1 MMKNRLKLHKNKG
14 FTLVELIVV
23 LVLLTILISL
33 GISGLLSWQDYSKFK
48 QENTNAETIFYAVQN
63 QFTEYGASGVFDEKV
78 TDVMK
83 TMDGHKIGAPDNQN
97 YFNGSKIS
105 YGEGST
111 DYYKWQPD
119 GSTNGIAIWANTPTG
134 GSITN
139 DEKKNYQGSIY
150 FMAAEKGD
158 YDKYISG
165 SLGSD
170 KADTKLLFDI
180 ITPYI
185 SEKSVLNG
193 AILVEFS
200 PEARQVFSVCYSD
213 KAKSFTYASGSGSII
228 SVLARDEATRH
239 DLMMGYYATESM
251 SVPIVGRSKGKAIQ
265 AELINRNVLEL
276 VITPENPSGSAEYVV
291 RFYKASSSG
300 GVMKDNPLGYFSFK
314 ASSIK
319 DSLDA
324 AAKAPAD
331 VVFTK
336 DLEMENVRIPIWK
349 NGNEI
354 HIVLDAADAQAQSYM
369 YEDFRK
375 GQASGEDFIN
385 TFSFYRFGFTT
396 DDLTEMACGVKEKS
410 GSAEG
415 ISNIESTVF
424 ASVSK
429 EAGTKTYVIKNAR
442 HLYNVRFETDY
453 KEDDVNRIFK
463 LAADID
469 WQVFVGNKTDDTS
482 DGNNYYLT
490 SYNTNDATKKSGI
503 NYDGYDYSI
512 NRPKDE
518 EGNAVAITNSN
529 KLDTSNYAFPG
540 FRSLGVNDVFTGK
553 MDDSEDTYTIS
564 GLTIT
569 YSANMAYGVYGY
581 SALDIWNTSSIS
593 AFGKYPSENPTTG
606 SELHTAHKNANKGL
620 YPLGLFAENSGT
632 IEYLA
637 LNAHKVIGM
646 ELLKDYKNSNEL
658 TLVYTNMVGGFAGD
672 NLGRLNH
679 LKLRDVDN
687 LSKDDL
693 RKNEAGVTFVNG
705 KTDVG
710 GIFGR
715 VSWTAYGSEDLKEE
729 NNPLTNLEN
738 YGKVTGMENVGG
750 IVGRAYVLR
759 DYAGNTTDEIY
770 LDHYVER
777 HSYYVDGYDI
787 YGTYSNDGKYQDG
800 TSKGIRGQVVSRL
813 DYITIKDCK
822 NRGEVSG
829 DELIHDGNIVYLYEN
844 ILRTEWDYEGN
855 KKRKYTEEPDKN
867 LSNIYQ
873 RCAFLGG
880 IAGITMDGYYYD
892 FNAGGTNWIGQ
903 DGNFGNDYNN
913 VRVIVEDCS
922 SYRLYYGN
930 DTKDAELNV
939 LKSGIYHSDFDK
951 TNDIY
956 DMLTHDYYAGGLVG
970 YARLTEFRNC
980 GNEVDADDKVSDGDN
995 GYYKAFVFGR
1005 AYTGGL
1011 FGCFDLSKIKSDSL
1025 IENRYNMVNH
1035 TNVIGVMYAGGFA
1048 GGMGIGECSQQHL
1061 SFKHP
1066 STNMG
1071 SVVSQVSGY
1080 QSSWKVSGIK
1090 NTAVVLGVKRS
1101 ALGYDAGSLVREQ
1114 DMGKEPD
1121 SSKGEERNANDYFGF
1136 VNPFTYYGFTRYY
1149 STNLTFS
1156 SYDACIGGIAGCIRI
1171 EAENCDNI
1179 QDDDTKA
1186 YALELLGI
1194 NVSFDEVG
1202 FKDYSI
1208 YGTLYGGN
1216 GVGGIFGCAQAP
1228 SGNGNVLNSANNS
1241 YSKVDA
1247 VVYGEDVVGGVIGG
1261 TIADASPKL
1270 SRCYIDGALVIGRNM
1285 VGGFVGKDVCTINM
1299 IEDYSMSSFRVYG
1312 DYAVGGFSGL
1322 SYSNNSTAYISGG
1335 EVEGIAYVGGVTG
1348 MYCSEIPIAG
1358 KITDV
1363 SVKAEFFAGGFAG
1376 VIYNEGKDYKN
1387 IRFEKITVTSDNV
1400 SVKATHEVDNR
1411 DLGAFAGGFA
1421 GLYSYKYTTS
1431 NYENYFRYDVVDNN
1445 TDGVTI
1451 NKSPNRKSPL
1461 ISLADS
1467 LQANTGTYI
1476 YVLDSFEN
1484 HGDILDTSVPEG
1496 KTLVYS
1502 ELTYSNYLPR
1512 NQASVTAGMFAGGA
1526 FGYIHNDLEITID
1539 FMNSPVTTPVTT
1551 HDAIQNYSLG
1561 SGNDFPESETIG
1573 QDHYAERVLSYAGG
1587 IIGRNPNKL
1596 TIKNAAYSGVIKN
1609 YDGAYCLGQLTEI
1622 NAGTIKSSKVM
1633 AFAEGSSKRSIMGG
1647 LMGVNFGTIEK
1658 DNVFADDLT
1667 LSGKSNLGGFIGENY
1682 SDMSL
1687 DGWDIDASTV
1697 TLSVSDADDSAA
1709 GFIAGINRGKI
1720 DVTDSA
1726 ISGGT
1731 ISGAEY
1737 AGVYFGKNYNEISD
1751 SRVYTYLHDETDGKP
1766 QSYRTSVM
1774 YNDIYDDSLK
1784 LSIRPAM
1791 TVSDCKKVGMICGWN
1806 NGAIKDVI
1814 ISEYSSISGN
1824 CDYFGAISGEVL
1836 SDDRGGIISH
1846 CTGFMNI
1853 GDDNYKINNAAG
1865 IVGRVNYDKYI
1876 DDVVVN
1882 LCDNYGAIK
1891 GKVSA
1896 AGIVAEITKNG
1907 DTIPSI
1913 DDCINVG
1920 TISSEGSSAG
1930 IAAITNGTGNFT
1942 LCRNYGVSDY
1952 GIATDMDSVTATK
1965 CLVANGTDSIPSGS
1979 MNYYIKGTSQD
1990 VVGSNEL
1997 PTDNVAWPLHLSIYK
2012 DSDNTKWLTYE
2023 DGSGSGSIATD
2034 MSWDGFDDP
2043 YDVSVTGIDRMHCFD
2058 VYFLSKW
2065 Q

>member
-83 TMDGHKIGAPDNQN
+83 TLDGHKIGDPDNQN

-134 GSITN
+134 GNITN

-228 SVLARDEATRH
+228 SVLVRDEATRH

-265 AELINRNVLEL
+265 AKLINGNVLEL

-349 NGNEI
+349 SGNEI

-369 YEDFRK
+369 YEDFMN

-396 DDLTEMACGVKEKS
+396 DDLTEMACGVKEKN

-453 KEDDVNRIFK
+453 KEDDENRIFK

-469 WQVFVGNKTDDTS
+469 WQVFVGNKTNDTS
-482 DGNNYYLT
+482 DGTNYYLT

-518 EGNAVAITNSN
+518 EGNAVAITNLN

-553 MDDSEDTYTIS
+553 KDDSEDTYTIS

-581 SALDIWNTSSIS
+581 SALNIWNTSSIS
-593 AFGKYPSENPTTG
+593 DFGKYPSENPTTG

-646 ELLKDYKNSNEL
+646 ELLKDYENSNKL

-679 LKLRDVDN
+679 LKLRDVDD
-687 LSKDDL
+687 LAKEDL

-710 GIFGR
+710 GVFGR
-715 VSWTAYGSEDLKEE
+715 VSWTAYGANDLKEE
-729 NNPLTNLEN
+729 NNPLAYLEN

-759 DYAGNTTDEIY
+759 DYAGNTTEEKY

-787 YGTYSNDGKYQDG
+787 FGKYSDDGKYQNG
-800 TSKGIRGQVVSRL
+800 SSKGIRNQVVNRL

-829 DELIHDGNIVYLYEN
+829 DALIHAGKTVYLYED
-844 ILRTEWDYEGN
+844 ILRTKWQNEDSNRHYVLEAN
-855 KKRKYTEEPDKN
+855 KN
-867 LSNIYQ
+867 LSNECQ
-873 RCAFLGG
+873 RCAFIGG

-892 FNAGGTNWIGQ
+892 FNAGQTNWIGQ
-903 DGNFGNDYNN
+903 DSTFAENYNN
-913 VRVIVEDCS
+913 NMRVKVQNCN

-930 DTKDAELNV
+930 DAVSDAELNV
-939 LKSGIYHSDFDK
+939 LKSSQYNSFDASS
-951 TNDIY
+951 DIY
-956 DMLTHDYYAGGLVG
+956 DKLIHDFYVGGLVG
-970 YARLTEFRNC
+970 YARLTEFNNC
-980 GNEVDADDKVSDGDN
+980 GNAVDANDTVKSGDS

-1005 AYTGGL
+1005 SYAGGL
-1011 FGCFDLSKIKSDSL
+1011 FGCFDLSKISSDEL
-1025 IENRYNMVNH
+1025 IEGRYNAVNN
-1035 TNVIGVMYAGGFA
+1035 TNVIGVMYSGGFA
-1048 GGMGIGECSQQHL
+1048 GGLGIGEASQQHL
-1061 SFKHP
+1061 SYKHP
-1066 STNMG
+1066 STNLG
-1071 SVVSQVSGY
+1071 SVASQIAGYMSG
-1080 QSSWKVSGIK
+1080 WRLSGIK
-1090 NTAVVLGVKRS
+1090 NTAVVLGAKRE
-1101 ALGYDAGSLVREQ
+1101 ALGYDGNSLIKLQ
-1114 DMGKEPD
+1114 DTKAFTE
-1121 SSKGEERNANDYFGF
+1121 KGFQS
-1136 VNPFTYYGFTRYY
+1136 YYV
-1149 STNLTFS
+1149 NLTFS
-1156 SYDACIGGIAGCIRI
+1156 NYDAGIGGIAGCTRM
-1171 EAENCDNI
+1171 EVENCDNI
-1179 QDDDTKA
+1179 QTSDTKN
-1186 YALELLGI
+1186 YALMLLGF
-1194 NVSFDEVG
+1194 VSDE
-1202 FKDYSI
+1202 KDYDSFV
-1208 YGTLYGGN
+1208 YSDYKGLGNTLYGGN
-1216 GVGGIFGCAQAP
+1216 GVGGIFGYAQAY
-1228 SGNGNVLNSANNS
+1228 NGNNITILNANNDA

-1247 VVYGEDVVGGVIGG
+1247 VVYGEDVVGGILGG
-1261 TIADASPKL
+1261 SIMENIPTINRGYLDN
-1270 SRCYIDGALVIGRNM
+1270 ALVMGRNM
-1285 VGGFVGKDVCTINM
+1285 VGGYVGKDACRINM
-1299 IEDYSMSSFRVYG
+1299 KDTYTMGAFRVYG
-1312 DYAVGGFSGL
+1312 ELAVGGFSGL
-1322 SYSNNSTAYISGG
+1322 SYSNDSTVYINGG
-1335 EVEGIAYVGGVTG
+1335 KVEGLAYVGGVTG
-1348 MYCSEIPIAG
+1348 LYCTEQ
-1358 KITDV
+1358 KITGRV
-1363 SVKAEFFAGGFAG
+1363 EGISVKSEFFAGGFAG
-1376 VIYNEGKDYKN
+1376 AIYNENKDYKN
-1387 IRFEKITVTSDNV
+1387 IRFSNINVISNNV
-1400 SVKATHEVDNR
+1400 SVQAGSGSDNQNR
-1411 DLGAFAGGFA
+1411 GAFAGGFA
-1421 GLYSYKYTTS
+1421 GLYSYRYTTT
-1431 NYENYFRYDVVDNN
+1431 NYNDYFRYDVVYNN
-1445 TDGVTI
+1445 THGLSI
-1451 NKSPNRKSPL
+1451 NKSPNRDSAL
-1461 ISLADS
+1461 ILIINSFRASSDYYL
-1467 LQANTGTYI
+1467 
-1476 YVLDSFEN
+1476 YVLDYYEC
-1484 HGDILDTSVPEG
+1484 DDTYNGVLNTCIPQD
-1496 KTLVYS
+1496 KKLTYS
-1502 ELTYSNYLPR
+1502 ELTFNNNVLPR
-1512 NQASVTAGMFAGGA
+1512 TQASVSAGMFAGGV
-1526 FGYIHNDLEITID
+1526 FGYIPNNLEITID
-1539 FMNSPVTTPVTT
+1539 LNTMKSPITTPVTT
-1551 HDAIQNYSLG
+1551 FNAVQHWTLSNEDYM
-1561 SGNDFPESETIG
+1561 PENEAIG
-1573 QDHYAERVLSYAGG
+1573 QTYASDRVLSYAGG

-1633 AFAEGSSKRSIMGG
+1633 PFADGSSKRNIMGG
-1647 LMGVNFGTIEK
+1647 LVGANFGTIEK
-1658 DNVFADDLT
+1658 DNEFADDLS

-1687 DGWDIDASTV
+1687 DGWEIDASTV

-1709 GFIAGINRGKI
+1709 GFIAGINSGKI

-1731 ISGAEY
+1731 VSGAEY

-1751 SRVYTYLHDETDGKP
+1751 SRVYTYLHDET
-1766 QSYRTSVM
+1766 SYRTSVM
-1774 YNDIYDDSLK
+1774 YNDIYDATKK
-1784 LSIRPAM
+1784 LSISPTM
-1791 TVSDCKKVGMICGWN
+1791 TVSDCNKVGMICGWN
-1806 NGAIKDVI
+1806 NGAVKDVI
-1814 ISEYSSISGN
+1814 ISEYSSIGGN

-1836 SDDRGGIISH
+1836 NDGDGGIVSH
-1846 CTGFMNI
+1846 CMSFMNI
-1853 GDDNYKINNAAG
+1853 GDDNYKINNAGG
-1865 IVGRVNYDKYI
+1865 IVGKI
-1876 DDVVVN
+1876 DFYSGDSVIN
-1882 LCDNYGAIK
+1882 LCDNYGAVK

-1913 DDCINVG
+1913 DDCINLG
-1920 TISSEGSSAG
+1920 AISSEGSSAG

-1942 LCRNYGVSDY
+1942 RCRNYGVSTS
-1952 GIATDMDSVTATK
+1952 GIVAGTPNSVTK
-1965 CLVANGTDSIPSGS
+1965 CLVANGTDSIPTGS

-1990 VVGSNEL
+1990 VAGSNEF

-2023 DGSGSGSIATD
+2023 DGSGSGNIATD
-2034 MSWDGFDDP
+2034 MSWWDGFDDP
-2043 YDVSVTGIDRMHCFD
+2043 YDVSVTGIDRMYCFD